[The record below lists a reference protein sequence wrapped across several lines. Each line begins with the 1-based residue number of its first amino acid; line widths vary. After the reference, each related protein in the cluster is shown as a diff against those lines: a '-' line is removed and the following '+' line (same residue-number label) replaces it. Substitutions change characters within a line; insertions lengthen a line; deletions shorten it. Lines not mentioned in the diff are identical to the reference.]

1 MIYQIE
7 DARLVSYN
15 YSMPVNNQM
24 AFDAEFSFEVTE
36 TKGLKLSGSYYPASP
51 WNSLAHA
58 YISKVEEYDSY
69 MFSNAQ
75 KDAIGEFFDA
85 LEWENLH
92 TKIKKMWLVGFSN
105 EAALRDVITPS
116 EKEGWED
123 TPSAAPA
130 GAGFATY
137 DNDAKMVVGADHPP
151 TMADLGIAVD
161 DCGAF
166 FAGTNMTQQPSSYV
180 STWEG
185 PSLSGKMMQ
194 LQQAGMD
201 PYPTTFR
208 AGNIN
213 SLDSTDDKQDGVF
226 VASRNVNNAYITRI
240 KGGRVAENATQAMG
254 GGEPP
259 PNPIYIWSKTTKGDV
274 STAGITLGLTAAQT
288 ETLAGLIYDLCVGIG
303 HTDLEDTT

>member
-1 MIYQIE
+1 MT
-7 DARLVSYN
+7 
-15 YSMPVNNQM
+15 
-24 AFDAEFSFEVTE
+24 FDAEFSFEVTE
-36 TKGLKLSGSYYPASP
+36 TKGLKLSGSYYLDSWSP
-51 WNSLAHA
+51 LAVA
-58 YISKVEEYDSY
+58 YISKVEEHDSY
-69 MFSNAQ
+69 MFNNAQ

-85 LEWENLH
+85 LEVENLH

-105 EAALRDVITPS
+105 EAALRDVMNPT
-116 EKEGWED
+116 EKEGWD
-123 TPSAAPA
+123 GSPGGGPA

-166 FAGTNMTQQPSSYV
+166 FAGTNMAQQPSSYV

-185 PSLSGKMMQ
+185 PSSAGKMMQ
-194 LQQAGMD
+194 LQQAGTS
-201 PYPTTFR
+201 PYSTTFR

-213 SLDSTDDKQDGVF
+213 TLDSTSHKQDGVF

-254 GGEPP
+254 GGVPP
-259 PNPIYIWSKTTKGDV
+259 PKPIYIWSKTTKGDV